1 MKIYHTKVSSF
12 TFNVLRHQRKQAA
25 IYCYISGL
33 IGSLAQQ
40 KMSDHC
46 SKLYDQA
53 ISQQSNQRRL
63 PNLAR
68 LILVL
73 EYFMSS
79 LLPGIEYNC
88 FLYFVLA
95 SFDLNWIVIVSRNCL
110 ISQHCKTLDKAQNS
124 VQLHMIIHDHDI
136 SM

>member
-1 MKIYHTKVSSF
+1 
-12 TFNVLRHQRKQAA
+12 
-25 IYCYISGL
+25 
-33 IGSLAQQ
+33 
-40 KMSDHC
+40 MSEHC

-73 EYFMSS
+73 EYLMSS

-95 SFDLNWIVIVSRNCL
+95 SFDLNWMVIVSRNCL